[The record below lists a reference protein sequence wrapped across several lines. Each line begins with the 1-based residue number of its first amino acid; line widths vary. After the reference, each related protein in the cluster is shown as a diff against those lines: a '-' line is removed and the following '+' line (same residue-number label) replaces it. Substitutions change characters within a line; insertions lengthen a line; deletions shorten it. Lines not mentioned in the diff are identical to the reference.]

1 MKNDAS
7 LANITDAE
15 LIAYVEG
22 EANVQLVQ
30 LIEQSETLS
39 RRARQL
45 ERDITWLTTQL
56 FRCNCPDADELG
68 DFHLGMLP
76 ATQARDIQQHLA
88 RCPHCSREL
97 AQYRDFLGAPPAQPG
112 LAKRIV
118 VAVAKL
124 LDSVLPPEQAL
135 APAYALRGEGTKL
148 MLYEADGWQ
157 ISLDVQ
163 EDVEKP
169 GYQSIIGVVIGP
181 DVHTFSVDLW
191 QEGEHLGTVPVD
203 EIGGFALPAL
213 LPGVYELIIKGT
225 QVIVHIQS
233 FSI

>member
-7 LANITDAE
+7 LASITDAE
-15 LIAYVEG
+15 LIAYIEG
-22 EANVQLVQ
+22 EADVQLVQ
-30 LIEQSETLS
+30 LIEQSEVLS

-45 ERDITWLTTQL
+45 ERETTWLTAQL
-56 FRCNCPDADELG
+56 FRCNCPGADELG
-68 DFHLGMLP
+68 DFHLGLLP
-76 ATQARDIQQHLA
+76 ATQARDIQQHLVH
-88 RCPHCSREL
+88 CPHCSREL
-97 AQYRDFLGAPPAQPG
+97 AQYRDFLGAPPVQPG

-118 VAVAKL
+118 IAVARL
-124 LDSVLPPEQAL
+124 LDSALSPKPAL
-135 APAYALRGEGTKL
+135 APAYALRGEGAKL
-148 MLYEADGWQ
+148 TLYEADGWQ

-191 QEGEHLGTVPVD
+191 REGEHLDTVPVD
-203 EIGGFALPAL
+203 KTGGFVLPAL

-225 QVIVHIQS
+225 SVIVHIQT
-233 FSI
+233 FSL